1 MSHDALKSLL
11 GPGGYLEDDA
21 DVERYLTEWRGRY
34 RGSTPLVLRPAS
46 TAEVA
51 AAVGWCAQTGTAL
64 VPQGGNT
71 GLCGGAVPDES
82 GREVVLSLE
91 RMNRIRSVDPLND
104 SMTVEAGCVLADLQ
118 RAADEHDR
126 LFPLSLSA
134 EGSCQIG
141 GNLSTD
147 AGGVNVL
154 RYGTARGLVLGLEV
168 VLPDGRV
175 WDGLRGLRKDTA
187 GYDLKQL
194 FVGAEGTLGIITA
207 ATLRLFPRPAETATA
222 MAAVA
227 DPAAAVELL
236 ARLRGRLGETV
247 SAFELIPRR
256 ALEYVLA
263 HISAT
268 ADPFDEAHPWYVLM
282 DVGSGSAGARELLEA
297 ALGEALEAGA
307 LDNAVVAA
315 NEQQREALWRLRH
328 SISEA
333 QKHEGASIKHDVA
346 VPVASIPEFLR
357 RADAAVA
364 ALVPEVRVV
373 SFGHLGDG
381 NLHYNLSRPEHME
394 NDAFQALAGELNRA
408 VYDLVTELG
417 GTISA
422 EHGIGRLRRADLERY
437 RGAVDLDLMRR
448 IKRAL
453 DPQGIMNPGKVV

>member
-282 DVGSGSAGARELLEA
+282 DVGSGSAGARESLEA

-315 NEQQREALWRLRH
+315 NDKQREALWRLRH

-453 DPQGIMNPGKVV
+453 DPQGIMNPGKLV